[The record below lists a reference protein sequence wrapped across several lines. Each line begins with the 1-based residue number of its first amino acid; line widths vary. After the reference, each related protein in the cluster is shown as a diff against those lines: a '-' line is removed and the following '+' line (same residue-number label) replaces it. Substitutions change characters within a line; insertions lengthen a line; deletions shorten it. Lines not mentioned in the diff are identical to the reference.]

1 MAMSDDTG
9 RDAAFERRVDDYYAG
24 LIRRE
29 LEAAHTRLRVK
40 QISDRT
46 LVHPVVVERLLGER
60 PDLFAQDPVPA
71 PWGEHR
77 WSTPEKL
84 AVFVARREAHARGDE
99 VLPEWPPELAY
110 RPDPERPTPVLDRY
124 VERMVEVLFRE
135 RRPLS
140 RGELARAISAP
151 YGSVSAVVQGAYPHH
166 KGLFS
171 RVRYEPR
178 GGQRAALFFVSED
191 EWARRFP
198 GESYPVFP
206 DPAPVPASPVRVQ
219 HAEALARVLHDRRV
233 PMTRRDLQAATGLNV
248 KQIDGVFRHHDHR
261 IRGLFQ
267 RMPWR
272 LESTAQVFDL
282 APGVRERLDAGD
294 SPFGVRGV
302 VVDES
307 AP

>member
-1 MAMSDDTG
+1 MAVSDDTG

-71 PWGEHR
+71 PWGDYR

-84 AVFVARREAHARGDE
+84 AVFVARREAHARGE
-99 VLPEWPPELAY
+99 ALPEWPPELAY
-110 RPDPERPTPVLDRY
+110 RPEPEHPTPVLDRY
-124 VERMVEVLFRE
+124 VERMVEVLYRE

-140 RGELARAISAP
+140 RGDLARAISAP
-151 YGSVSAVVQGAYPHH
+151 YMSVSAVVRGKYPHH
-166 KGLFS
+166 EGVFT
-171 RVRYEPR
+171 RVRVEPR
-178 GGQRAALFFVSED
+178 GGRWASMFFVSEP

-198 GESYPVFP
+198 EEPFPVFP
-206 DPAPVPASPVRVQ
+206 DPTPMPASPVRAQ

-233 PMTRRDLQAATGLNV
+233 PMSRQDLQMATGLNA
-248 KQIDGVFRHHDHR
+248 KQVDSVLRHKDFR

-267 RMPWR
+267 QMPWT
-272 LESTAQVFDL
+272 LESGAQVFDL
-282 APGVRERLDAGD
+282 APKVRERMDGGG
-294 SPFGVRGV
+294 SPFGG
-302 VVDES
+302 
-307 AP
+307 